1 MLDVSLRAGVL
12 RLLESLRRDR
22 GLSLL
27 YITHDL
33 LSARVVTDRIL
44 VLNQGKVV
52 EQGETKQVLQHP
64 QDDYTVA
71 LLDAL
76 ATP

>member
-1 MLDVSLRAGVL
+1 MPVSCGCC
-12 RLLESLRRDR
+12 EKLRRDR

-44 VLNQGKVV
+44 VLNHGKVV
-52 EQGETKQVLQHP
+52 EHGETKQVLQQP

-71 LLDAL
+71 LLDAV
-76 ATP
+76 AAPTP